1 MSTRQSI
8 NLKQSKSASGLH
20 LSSKKIEMVQEK
32 EDIKAK
38 TFDTRRHLDLSINKR
53 TKMRFSIVLAICF
66 LGVASAS
73 TLVKRN
79 FFDDLQNKSQDAL
92 ENLKNFGQDF
102 NQKVQDALKNLLGNH
117 NSTEHTVAKRATN
130 PLQLINDLGDPAKFA
145 QTLLKVLADMAT
157 GQGRRKRDL
166 AEDLKKLADA
176 GKEKAQEA
184 LKQLMDLLNSFNHG
198 QATTEAAITKRA
210 TNPLQLINDLG
221 DPAKFAQDLIKVLA
235 DMATGQ
241 GRRKR
246 DIAEDL
252 KKLADAGKE
261 KAQEALKQLM
271 DLLNSFNHGTQQA
284 TTEAAITKRATN
296 PLQLINDLGDPAKFA
311 QDLLKVLADMATG
324 QGRRKRDLAEDLK
337 KFADAGKQKAQEAL
351 KQLQDL
357 FNSFKN
363 GGETSTEKTVSK
375 RDISEDLQKLASAG
389 QEKIQA
395 ALKQL
400 QDLFEQF
407 KGGFNHDQSSETVTK
422 RDVSESLKQF
432 GQIAQEKTQA
442 AFQHLKDA
450 LASLF
455 GKKPSEQVEDSTEV
469 SVSKRSLEDFQKFN
483 KNLQEQAQQA
493 LSGFKNAFA
502 DFFNQFRKP
511 FQPQAEDTTES
522 S

>member
-166 AEDLKKLADA
+166 
-176 GKEKAQEA
+176 
-184 LKQLMDLLNSFNHG
+184 
-198 QATTEAAITKRA
+198 
-210 TNPLQLINDLG
+210 
-221 DPAKFAQDLIKVLA
+221 
-235 DMATGQ
+235 
-241 GRRKR
+241 
-246 DIAEDL
+246 AEDL